1 MQDELNTISPDHQDK
16 LVQQFEY
23 INDLIAN
30 DNIEKAVELLLELHY
45 ADLADFLDNVN
56 RKYYHT
62 IFPALA
68 SMLNSEVLVWLSDG
82 NKQPAIEALGLDVSA
97 RLIDELDIEDS
108 IEVIEA
114 LNAELKELIIAKLKT
129 DKRQQIIEGFK
140 YPENTAGRVLEKDFV
155 SLRQHWTA
163 GQAIDFIR
171 RGRPMMF
178 ENEPE
183 R

>member
-56 RKYYHT
+56 RKYYHI

-68 SMLNSEVLVWLSDG
+68 SMLNSEVLVWLSNG

-97 RLIDELDIEDS
+97 RLIDELDIEEATYIFKILTIIYDLTCKIINKILTETAVYQSARYIS
-108 IEVIEA
+108 ICCQV
-114 LNAELKELIIAKLKT
+114 KE
-129 DKRQQIIEGFK
+129 
-140 YPENTAGRVLEKDFV
+140 
-155 SLRQHWTA
+155 
-163 GQAIDFIR
+163 
-171 RGRPMMF
+171 
-178 ENEPE
+178 
-183 R
+183 